1 MSTLPDTSTQ
11 QDTATIDRLC
21 PMYRVLI
28 HNDDITPMDF
38 VVGVLLDIFKKEPQA
53 SVEIMLE
60 AHTKGVALV
69 TVLPLE
75 QAELR
80 IEQAHALARPRKF
93 PLTFTCE
100 PE

>member
-1 MSTLPDTSTQ
+1 MNK
-11 QDTATIDRLC
+11 IRLS
-21 PMYRVLI
+21 VA
-28 HNDDITPMDF
+28 
-38 VVGVLLDIFKKEPQA
+38 VLLATAGIANAEVA
-53 SVEIMLE
+53 Y
-60 AHTKGVALV
+60 GVTAQGRHQ
-69 TVLPLE
+69 

>member
-1 MSTLPDTSTQ
+1 MSALPDTTTQ
-11 QDTATIDRLC
+11 KDTATVERLC

-38 VVGVLLDIFKKEPQA
+38 VVGILLDIFKKELQPAVQ
-53 SVEIMLE
+53 IMYE
-60 AHTKGVALV
+60 AHTNGLALV

-75 QAELR
+75 QAEHR